1 MDDGNDFL
9 VTLPSNSNMA
19 SHPDNEPASYT
30 VKLATP
36 ISLQG
41 EWEAAL
47 VSMQYTHNWVISDDF
62 IFLRFIVFES
72 DTNTTTTTTT
82 TTTTSRQPK
91 QQNTVPDFLIAP
103 HTPRI
108 RSAANILARHDNNV
122 TGLSALNVQYKDTYI
137 YPHHY
142 ASAQQLGEEV
152 CRSFHLAFPN
162 TKAKLS
168 YFYNYSHCSGRFV
181 ANNAEIAILSLD
193 TRIGDLLGHNTE
205 LISCSLCNEHGK
217 ELLGAEAIEELLNAT
232 SRTPVTMVDS
242 RHWYM
247 LDRLGR
253 NRPKLKSVSSLWVY
267 SDITKR
273 QRVGDAQVPLL
284 GIIPVH
290 RAPAGERTHYCVNPV
305 HFLGLSRTY
314 IDTITIMLVTERGER
329 IPFAKNAG
337 DDTNVVCCIRFRR
350 CKPAMAI

>member
-19 SHPDNEPASYT
+19 SHPDNEPANYT

-47 VSMQYTHNWVISDDF
+47 VSMQYTHNWVITDNN
-62 IFLRFIVFES
+62 IYLRFIVFDVEATSSNIMQQHKQNAVS
-72 DTNTTTTTTT
+72 DFTIMPY
-82 TTTTSRQPK
+82 SVRM
-91 QQNTVPDFLIAP
+91 L
-103 HTPRI
+103 
-108 RSAANILARHDNNV
+108 SAAKILAKHDHNV
-122 TGLSALNVQYKDTYI
+122 TGLSELNVQYTDTYI

-142 ASAQQLGEEV
+142 ASSQQLGDEV
-152 CRSFHLAFPN
+152 CRAFYIAFPD

-168 YFYNYSHCSGRFV
+168 YFYNHADCSGRFV
-181 ANNAEIAILSLD
+181 TSKAEIAILSTD
-193 TRIGDLLGHNTE
+193 KRIGDLLGHSTE
-205 LISCSLCNEHGK
+205 LVACSLCNEHGN
-217 ELLGAEAIEELLNAT
+217 ELLGSEAIEVLLNAT
-232 SRTPVTMVDS
+232 SRTPVRRVDS
-242 RHWYM
+242 RHWYL
-247 LDRLGR
+247 LDRLGI
-253 NRPKLKSVSSLWVY
+253 NQPKIKSVSSLWVY

-314 IDTITIMLVTERGER
+314 IDTITIMLVNERGER
-329 IPFAKNAG
+329 IPFARNAG
-337 DDTNVVCCIRFRR
+337 NDTNVVCCIRFRR
-350 CKPAMAI
+350 CKPSMAI